1 MRLGI
6 LALQGAVEPHR
17 EKLKGMGAHAVRV
30 RTSEELRGCQGL
42 IIPGGES
49 TTFLRLIHAN
59 DLWEPILTFAK
70 SKPVWGVCAG
80 TIVMAAQVENPAQE
94 SFGLV
99 PIRVRRNGYGRQNE
113 SFISTLELHL
123 PGAPPI
129 LQEGVFIRA
138 PQVVAWENGVTLL
151 AKYDDQPVA
160 LQYGHHLVTTFHPEL
175 SVSAVMHRYFLSL
188 CQRGLDKWG
197 GLRTSD
203 FGVIMNSVNTLSQG

>member
-1 MRLGI
+1 MRIGI

-17 EKLKGMGAHAVRV
+17 NKLKGLGAEAVSIR
-30 RTSEELRGCQGL
+30 SPEELQGCLGL

-49 TTFLRLIHAN
+49 TTFLKLIDAN
-59 DLWEPILTFAK
+59 DLWEPILAFAK
-70 SKPVWGVCAG
+70 SQPVWGVCAG

-113 SFISTLELHL
+113 SFISSFELQL
-123 PGAPPI
+123 PGAPPV

-138 PQVVAWENGVTLL
+138 PQVVAWQDEVTLL
-151 AKYDDQPVA
+151 AKHQDQPVA

-175 SVSAVMHRYFLSL
+175 SASAVMHRYFLSL
-188 CQRGLDKWG
+188 CQGMHEEKGDLK
-197 GLRTSD
+197 
-203 FGVIMNSVNTLSQG
+203 

>member
-17 EKLKGMGAHAVRV
+17 EKLKGMGAHTVNI
-30 RTSEELRGCQGL
+30 RTSEELQGCQGL

-99 PIRVRRNGYGRQNE
+99 PIRVCRNGYGRQNE
-113 SFISTLELHL
+113 SFISSLELHL

-138 PQVVAWENGVTLL
+138 PQVVAWENDVTLL
-151 AKYDDQPVA
+151 AKYQDQPVA

-175 SVSAVMHRYFLSL
+175 SAPAVMHRHFLSL
-188 CQRGLDKWG
+188 CQRG
-197 GLRTSD
+197 
-203 FGVIMNSVNTLSQG
+203 

>member
-1 MRLGI
+1 MRVGI

-17 EKLKGMGAHAVRV
+17 EKLKGMGAHTVNIRNPK
-30 RTSEELRGCQGL
+30 ELQGCLGL

-49 TTFLRLIHAN
+49 TTFLRLIRGN

-70 SKPVWGVCAG
+70 RKPVWGVCAG
-80 TIVMAAQVENPAQE
+80 TIVMAAQVENPEQE

-123 PGAPPI
+123 TGAPPI

-138 PQVVAWENGVTLL
+138 PQVVAWENDVTLL
-151 AKYDDQPVA
+151 ASYEDQPVA

-175 SVSAVMHRYFLSL
+175 SASVVMHRYFLSL
-188 CQRGLDKWG
+188 CQRAG
-197 GLRTSD
+197 
-203 FGVIMNSVNTLSQG
+203 

>member
-1 MRLGI
+1 
-6 LALQGAVEPHR
+6 
-17 EKLKGMGAHAVRV
+17 MGAHAVRV

-49 TTFLRLIHAN
+49 STFLRLIHAN

-138 PQVVAWENGVTLL
+138 PQVVAWENDVTLMLPML
-151 AKYDDQPVA
+151 ASWCHR
-160 LQYGHHLVTTFHPEL
+160 LTFLYSMSHVRCTSLADFVPE
-175 SVSAVMHRYFLSL
+175 
-188 CQRGLDKWG
+188 
-197 GLRTSD
+197 D
-203 FGVIMNSVNTLSQG
+203 FRMPA

>member
-1 MRLGI
+1 MVGMQLGI

-17 EKLKGMGAHAVRV
+17 EKLEGMGAHTVKI
-30 RTSEELRGCQGL
+30 RTSEELQGCQGL

-80 TIVMAAQVENPAQE
+80 TIVMAAQVENPVQE

-113 SFISTLELHL
+113 SFISRFELHL
-123 PGAPPI
+123 PDSSPV

-138 PQVVAWENGVTLL
+138 PQVVGWENDVTLL
-151 AKYDDQPVA
+151 AKYEDQPVA
-160 LQYGHHLVTTFHPEL
+160 LQYRHHLVTTFHPEL
-175 SVSAVMHRYFLSL
+175 SASAVMHRYFLSL
-188 CQRGLDKWG
+188 CQRMYDGEG
-197 GLRTSD
+197 GP
-203 FGVIMNSVNTLSQG
+203 

>member
-6 LALQGAVEPHR
+6 LSLQGAVEHYR

-49 TTFLRLIHAN
+49 STFLRLIHAN

-113 SFISTLELHL
+113 SFISSLELHL

-138 PQVVAWENGVTLL
+138 PQVVAWENDVTLL
-151 AKYDDQPVA
+151 AKYQDQPVA

-175 SVSAVMHRYFLSL
+175 SASTLMHRYFLSL
-188 CQRGLDKWG
+188 CQRG
-197 GLRTSD
+197 
-203 FGVIMNSVNTLSQG
+203 

>member
-17 EKLKGMGAHAVRV
+17 EKLKGMGAHTVNIRNP
-30 RTSEELRGCQGL
+30 EELQGCLGL

-59 DLWEPILTFAK
+59 NMREPILTFAK

-80 TIVMAAQVENPAQE
+80 TNVMAAQVEDPAQE
-94 SFGLV
+94 SFGMV

-113 SFISTLELHL
+113 SFISSLELHL

-138 PQVVAWENGVTLL
+138 PQVVAWENDVTLL
-151 AKYDDQPVA
+151 AKYEDQPVA

-175 SVSAVMHRYFLSL
+175 SASATMHRYFLSL
-188 CQRGLDKWG
+188 CQG
-197 GLRTSD
+197 GEASREVLKERCQ
-203 FGVIMNSVNTLSQG
+203 VSVKTKIINKPER

>member
-17 EKLKGMGAHAVRV
+17 EKLKGMGAHTVNIRNPK
-30 RTSEELRGCQGL
+30 ELQDCLGL

-49 TTFLRLIHAN
+49 TTFLRLIRGS

-80 TIVMAAQVENPAQE
+80 TIVMAAQVENPEQE

-123 PGAPPI
+123 TGAPPI

-138 PQVVAWENGVTLL
+138 PQVVAWENDVTLL
-151 AKYDDQPVA
+151 ASYEDQPVA

-175 SVSAVMHRYFLSL
+175 SASAVMHRYFLSL
-188 CQRGLDKWG
+188 CQRAG
-197 GLRTSD
+197 
-203 FGVIMNSVNTLSQG
+203 

>member
-1 MRLGI
+1 MVEMRVGI

-17 EKLKGMGAHAVRV
+17 EKLKGMGAHTVNIRNPK
-30 RTSEELRGCQGL
+30 ELQGCLGL

-49 TTFLRLIHAN
+49 TTFLRLIRGN
-59 DLWEPILTFAK
+59 EPILTFAK

-80 TIVMAAQVENPAQE
+80 TVVMAAQVENPEQE

-123 PGAPPI
+123 TGAPPI

-138 PQVVAWENGVTLL
+138 PQVVAWENDVTLL
-151 AKYDDQPVA
+151 ASYEDQPVA

-175 SVSAVMHRYFLSL
+175 SASAVMHRYFLSL
-188 CQRGLDKWG
+188 CQRG
-197 GLRTSD
+197 
-203 FGVIMNSVNTLSQG
+203 